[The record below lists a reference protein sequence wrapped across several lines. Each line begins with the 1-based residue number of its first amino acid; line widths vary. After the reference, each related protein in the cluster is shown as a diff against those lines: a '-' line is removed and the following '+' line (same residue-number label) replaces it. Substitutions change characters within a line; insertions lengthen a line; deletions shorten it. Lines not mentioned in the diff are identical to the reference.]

1 MVGGSN
7 IESDINAVSRL
18 VGISVGFIVAA
29 DLEAQE
35 SILWVGRGV
44 KITLA
49 ACTKDQERPCVCG
62 IGKRISK
69 SNGSLFIVV

>member
-1 MVGGSN
+1 MVGGSD

-18 VGISVGFIVAA
+18 VDVSGGFIVAA

-49 ACTKDQERPCVCG
+49 ACTKDQERRCVCG

-69 SNGSLFIVV
+69 LNINLFIVI